1 MLLVIHGYGAVRG
14 FWPVEE
20 LVELADEPT
29 GCGEV
34 VWGGHLL
41 AWNFSVTRL
50 AVLME
55 VERKARPNMTL
66 PLC

>member
-1 MLLVIHGYGAVRG
+1 MLLVIHCYGAVRG

-20 LVELADEPT
+20 LVELVDEQT
-29 GCGEV
+29 GCGDV
-34 VWGGHLL
+34 MWGGRLL
-41 AWNFSVTRL
+41 AWNFGVTRL